1 MDPNAVLSKTP
12 LGMEALSQRDHG
24 LSRTLRHALIFVDGR
39 STVAQLEEKGS
50 VIPEFRTALI
60 ELLANG
66 LVAVRGKS
74 APIVAMGNT
83 AATGPIDQ
91 SQLEALKAMAL
102 SVLGKQ
108 SAKVVKKLEEA
119 GASREA
125 LLTAIDSSYKL
136 IRLTIDE
143 SEAEDF
149 RNAAWKI
156 IAHVV

>member
-12 LGMEALSQRDHG
+12 LGMEALNQRDHE

-39 STVAQLEEKGS
+39 STVTQLEEKCS
-50 VIPEFRTALI
+50 VIPEFRAALG
-60 ELLANG
+60 ELLAKG

-74 APIVAMGNT
+74 APIVT
-83 AATGPIDQ
+83 AGVIAAAGPIDQ
-91 SQLEALKAMAL
+91 SQLAALKEMAQR
-102 SVLGKQ
+102 VLGEQ
-108 SAKVVKKLEEA
+108 SAKVVKNLEAA
-119 GASREA
+119 GTSRDA
-125 LLTAIDSSYKL
+125 LLAAIDSSYKL

-156 IAHVV
+156 IAHVA